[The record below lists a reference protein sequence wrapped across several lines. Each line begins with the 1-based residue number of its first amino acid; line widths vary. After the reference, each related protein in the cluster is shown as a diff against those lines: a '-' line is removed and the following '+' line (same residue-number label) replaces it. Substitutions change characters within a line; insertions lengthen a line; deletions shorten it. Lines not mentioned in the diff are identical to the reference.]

1 LESLKGKVLISGGGL
16 FDPNFRHTVVLIG
29 EHTPEGAVGVILTRR
44 TDVTVQDAVA
54 PLMELVEPGD
64 FVYEGGPV
72 APEQPVV
79 LAELAHPGL
88 VDVPVLGS
96 IGFLTGEVPSEIR
109 SSVRRARVFAGHAGW
124 GPGQLE
130 GELAEK
136 AWIIADATADDV
148 FTASPEALWRRIL
161 ERKGPEYARLARVPF
176 DPSMN

>member
-1 LESLKGKVLISGGGL
+1 
-16 FDPNFRHTVVLIG
+16 
-29 EHTPEGAVGVILTRR
+29 
-44 TDVTVQDAVA
+44 
-54 PLMELVEPGD
+54 
-64 FVYEGGPV
+64 
-72 APEQPVV
+72 
-79 LAELAHPGL
+79 
-88 VDVPVLGS
+88 
-96 IGFLTGEVPSEIR
+96 
-109 SSVRRARVFAGHAGW
+109 VRRARVFAGHAGW